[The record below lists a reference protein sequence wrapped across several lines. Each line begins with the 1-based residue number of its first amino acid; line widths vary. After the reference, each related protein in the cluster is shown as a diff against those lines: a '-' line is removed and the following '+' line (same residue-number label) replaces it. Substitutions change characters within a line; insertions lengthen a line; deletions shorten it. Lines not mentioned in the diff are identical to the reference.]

1 MKEKNKQEG
10 PRKVSMFWF
19 RVAQTCSK
27 FIASMWFKRKFV
39 RNEVKGKKG
48 PFVIIANH
56 QAALDFAN
64 LIGVTREH
72 ITFVISNSFFNTVPI
87 KKQLD
92 KAGMIPKQQFQ
103 TGINDMRRMR
113 EVLDCGGILALYPAG
128 LMCEDGLST
137 PIPDAT
143 YRFLRWLGT
152 DVYMAR
158 TEGSYFVMPKW
169 SRKKRPGRTF
179 LDVYKLFSKEE
190 LTKMPIDELKT
201 RANEALLFDAYRDQE
216 RNMVKYRG
224 CENIEG
230 LENVLY
236 KCPHCLEEFSIK
248 VKDVSTI
255 YCEACGFE
263 QKCDEYGFLHKTS
276 EVGEEIRYVSDWS
289 RRIYSDM
296 KDSILS
302 GEYSEI
308 EADANISMIDYD
320 KHKFVEV
327 GRGTLKITREHITLL
342 GNVKGERVDISLPTA
357 MFPSM
362 PFGPGRYVELQNGED
377 IYRCV
382 LDDGRLAMKMINTVK
397 VYYEL
402 AISGHSTQK

>member
-1 MKEKNKQEG
+1 
-10 PRKVSMFWF
+10 MFWF
-19 RVAQTCSK
+19 RVAQLCSK
-27 FIASMWFKRKFV
+27 IIASTWFKRKFV

-113 EVLDCGGILALYPAG
+113 EVLDGGGILAIYPAG

-158 TEGSYFVMPKW
+158 TEGTYFVMPKW
-169 SRKKRPGRTF
+169 SRKKRPGRTY

-190 LTKMPIDELKT
+190 LTKMPLDELT
-201 RANEALLFDAYRDQE
+201 ARANEALLFDAYRDQE
-216 RNMVKYRG
+216 RHRIKYRG
-224 CENIEG
+224 ASNVEG

-236 KCPHCLEEFSIK
+236 KCPHCGEEFSIK
-248 VKDVSTI
+248 VKDERVI
-255 YCEACGFE
+255 YCDRCGYE
-263 QKCDEYGFLHKTS
+263 QTCDEYGFLHKTS
-276 EVGEEIRYVSDWS
+276 EIGDEVRYVSDWS
-289 RRIYSDM
+289 RKIYSDM
-296 KDSILS
+296 KEKITS
-302 GEYSEI
+302 GEYTEI
-308 EADANISMIDYD
+308 EADTKISMIDRD

-327 GRGTLKITREHITLL
+327 GAGSLNVTREHITLV
-342 GNVKGERVDISLPTA
+342 GTVNGEPVDVKLTSA
-357 MFPSM
+357 MFPSL
-362 PFGPGRYVELQNGED
+362 PFGPGRYVELQSGEE
-377 IYRCV
+377 IYRCM
-382 LDDGRLAMKMINTVK
+382 LEDGRLAMKIVNTVK
-397 VYYEL
+397 VFYEL
-402 AISGHSTQK
+402 AVSGHLQQK

>member
-1 MKEKNKQEG
+1 MEEKNKQEG

-72 ITFVISNSFFNTVPI
+72 ITFVISNAFFNTVPI

-113 EVLDCGGILALYPAG
+113 EVLDGGGILALYPAG

-143 YRFLRWLGT
+143 YRFLRWLGV

-158 TEGSYFVMPKW
+158 TEGTYFVMPKW
-169 SRKKRPGRTF
+169 SKKKRPGRTY

-190 LTKMPIDELKT
+190 LTKMPLDELT
-201 RANEALLFDAYRDQE
+201 ARANEALLFDAYRDQE
-216 RNMVKYRG
+216 KHMIKYRG
-224 CENIEG
+224 GSNVEG

-236 KCPHCLEEFSIK
+236 KCPHCGEEFSIK
-248 VKDVSTI
+248 VKDERVI
-255 YCEACGFE
+255 YCDRCGYE
-263 QKCDEYGFLHKTS
+263 QTCDEYGFLHKTS
-276 EVGEEIRYVSDWS
+276 EIGDEVRYVSDWS
-289 RRIYSDM
+289 RKIYSHM
-296 KDSILS
+296 KEKITS
-302 GEYSEI
+302 GEYTEI
-308 EADANISMIDYD
+308 EADTKISMIDRD

-327 GRGTLKITREHITLL
+327 GAGSLKVTREHITLV
-342 GNVKGERVDISLPTA
+342 GTVNGEPVDVKLTSA
-357 MFPSM
+357 MFPSL
-362 PFGPGRYVELQNGED
+362 PFGPGRYVELQSGEE
-377 IYRCV
+377 IYRCI
-382 LDDGRLAMKMINTVK
+382 LEDGRLAMKIVNTVK
-397 VYYEL
+397 VFYEL
-402 AISGHSTQK
+402 AVSGHLQQK